1 MRNLFNR
8 RGSVTAT
15 LFTGHFVDVKGMYFL
30 RYGRIPCVCFVGEL
44 DVTRAFAHIETILK
58 NETVAVYQHAF
69 FNHEKAELF
78 FNNTV
83 FVLKG
88 RRMIEL
94 ADNYCQV
101 LHTIHQYK
109 WAHQLILD
117 LGTSFR
123 LAPVEEKTRIIGFVR
138 KGDMN

>member
-1 MRNLFNR
+1 MRNLFKK
-8 RGSVTAT
+8 RGNVSAT
-15 LFTGHFVDVKGMYFL
+15 LFVGHFVDVKAMYFL
-30 RYGRIPCVCFVGEL
+30 EFGRIPCICFVGEL
-44 DVTRAFAHIETILK
+44 DVTGAFAHVEKTLRRDI
-58 NETVAVYQHAF
+58 VAIYQHSF
-69 FNHEKAELF
+69 LNNEKGELF

-109 WAHQLILD
+109 WAHQFILD

-123 LAPVEEKTRIIGFVR
+123 VVPPEVKTRVIGFVR
-138 KGDMN
+138 SGDMN